1 MLETIALE
9 LVDRWMDDYDVSL
22 TADARRSL
30 IERIA
35 SYIHEDF

>member
-35 SYIHEDF
+35 GYIND